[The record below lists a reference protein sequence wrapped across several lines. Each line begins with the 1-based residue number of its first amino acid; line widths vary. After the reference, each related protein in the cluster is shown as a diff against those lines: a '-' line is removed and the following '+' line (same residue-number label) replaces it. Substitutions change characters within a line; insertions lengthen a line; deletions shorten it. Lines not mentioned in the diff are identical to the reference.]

1 MRSDAEGGIMAVEIS
16 IPRLGTVGGD
26 ATLLEWTAQ
35 EGDAVEQD
43 AVVLVIE
50 TQKIK
55 FDVVAEI
62 TGLLHI
68 IVAEGVKCPVGRVV
82 GMIAASAEELER
94 LQKEKPLVE
103 SGEEAPMASASS
115 PAPGAAEPAVRPET
129 RGDVRISP
137 VAKRMAQEHMIDITR
152 INRTGP
158 EGRIVRED
166 IEKAMVAKDKAP
178 KPPAAESE
186 TIGEKRVK
194 QTIPL
199 KGMRAAIAE
208 HMHRSLA
215 ESAQLTAMG
224 EIDMTELMGLRKAFV
239 AREAAVG
246 TRVTYNDLLVF
257 TVAKVLKEKP
267 VVNSSIVGN
276 DIKVWDDINVGVAVA
291 LEEGLIVP
299 VVRNADR
306 KSISEISIISK
317 ALSEKAR
324 TGKLTP
330 DEVSGGTFTL
340 TNLGAAGAGWRFE
353 TAIINPPES
362 AILGVG
368 GITDRAVVRDGQIVI
383 RPIMT
388 YSFTYDHRVIDGA
401 TAVRFMARVIELL
414 EDPRLLVL

>member
-1 MRSDAEGGIMAVEIS
+1 MAANIS

-26 ATLLEWTAQ
+26 ATLLEWVAQ
-35 EGDAVEQD
+35 EGDHVEQD
-43 AVVLVIE
+43 AIVLVIE

-55 FDVVAEI
+55 FDVVAET

-68 IVAEGVKCPVGRVV
+68 IVAEGAKCPVGTIV

-94 LQKEKPLVE
+94 LQKEVPLVT
-103 SGEEAPMASASS
+103 SVEEVPKALSVDAGLS
-115 PAPGAAEPAVRPET
+115 GAAEPAAKPEG
-129 RGDVRISP
+129 RQNIRISP
-137 VAKRMAQEHMIDITR
+137 VARKMAEEHMIDITR
-152 INRTGP
+152 IAGTGP
-158 EGRIVRED
+158 EGRIVKED
-166 IEKAMVAKDKAP
+166 IEKAIAAKDSA
-178 KPPAAESE
+178 PPAAPQAEAA
-186 TIGEKRVK
+186 GEKKVR

-208 HMHRSLA
+208 HMHRSLV

-224 EIDMTELMGLRKAFV
+224 EIDMTELMGLRKAFL

-267 VVNSSIVGN
+267 IVNSSIVGN

-368 GITDRAVVRDGQIVI
+368 GITDRAVVRDGQIVA

-414 EDPRLLVL
+414 EDPRLLIL

>member
-1 MRSDAEGGIMAVEIS
+1 MAVEIS

-35 EGDAVEQD
+35 EGDQVEQD

-55 FDVVAEI
+55 FDVVAE
-62 TGLLHI
+62 TSGLLHI
-68 IVAEGVKCPVGRVV
+68 IVAEGAKCPIGTVV
-82 GMIAASAEELER
+82 GMIAASAEEYEQLQRER
-94 LQKEKPLVE
+94 PLVE
-103 SGEEAPMASASS
+103 FVSEAPKIQSA
-115 PAPGAAEPAVRPET
+115 PIGAGIAEPARPEG
-129 RGDVRISP
+129 RGDIRISP

-152 INRTGP
+152 IKGTGP

-166 IEKAMVAKDKAP
+166 IERAVAAAKEAP
-178 KPPAAESE
+178 RSPAAPPE

-224 EIDMTELMGLRKAFV
+224 EIDMTELSRLRKTFV
-239 AREAAVG
+239 DREASLG
-246 TRVTYNDLLVF
+246 TKVTYNDLFVF
-257 TVAKVLKEKP
+257 VVAKVLGEMP
-267 VVNSSIVGN
+267 IINSSVIGN
-276 DIKVWDDINVGVAVA
+276 EIRVWDDVNIGVAVA
-291 LEEGLIVP
+291 LKEGLIVP
-299 VVRNADR
+299 VIRHADK
-306 KSISEISIISK
+306 KSIAEISMVSK
-317 ALSEKAR
+317 TLAEKAR
-324 TGKLTP
+324 TGKLMP
-330 DEVSGGTFTL
+330 DDVSGGTFTI

-362 AILGVG
+362 AILGMG

-401 TAVRFMARVIELL
+401 TAVQFMARVIELL
-414 EDPRLLVL
+414 EDPRLSIL

>member
-1 MRSDAEGGIMAVEIS
+1 MAVEIS

-35 EGDAVEQD
+35 EGDSIEQD
-43 AVVLVIE
+43 AIVLVIE

-62 TGLLHI
+62 SGLLHI
-68 IVAEGVKCPVGRVV
+68 MVAEGAKCPIGTVV
-82 GMIAASAEELER
+82 GMIAESAEELEQ
-94 LQKEKPLVE
+94 LQRERPLVE
-103 SGEEAPMASASS
+103 SVEQASRIAV
-115 PAPGAAEPAVRPET
+115 PDVDAGAAEPTPAAKPEG
-129 RGDVRISP
+129 RGDIRISP

-152 INRTGP
+152 IKGTGP
-158 EGRIVRED
+158 DGRIVKED
-166 IEKAMVAKDKAP
+166 IERAVAAMREAP
-178 KPPAAESE
+178 GGPAASPE

-224 EIDMTELMGLRKAFV
+224 EIDMTELSRLRRTFV
-239 AREAAVG
+239 DREASLG
-246 TRVTYNDLLVF
+246 TKVTYNDLFVF
-257 TVAKVLKEKP
+257 VVAKMLGEMP
-267 VVNSSIVGN
+267 IINSSVTGN
-276 DIKVWDDINVGVAVA
+276 EIRVWDDINIGVAVA
-291 LEEGLIVP
+291 LKEGLIVP
-299 VVRNADR
+299 VIRHADK
-306 KSISEISIISK
+306 KSIAEISMVSK
-317 ALSEKAR
+317 ALAEKAR
-324 TGKLTP
+324 TGKLMP
-330 DEVSGGTFTL
+330 DDVSGGTFTI

-362 AILGVG
+362 AILGMG
-368 GITDRAVVRDGQIVI
+368 GITDRAVVREGQIVI

-414 EDPRLLVL
+414 EDPRLSIL

>member
-137 VAKRMAQEHMIDITR
+137 VAKRMAQEHMKDITR

-414 EDPRLLVL
+414 EDPRLLIL